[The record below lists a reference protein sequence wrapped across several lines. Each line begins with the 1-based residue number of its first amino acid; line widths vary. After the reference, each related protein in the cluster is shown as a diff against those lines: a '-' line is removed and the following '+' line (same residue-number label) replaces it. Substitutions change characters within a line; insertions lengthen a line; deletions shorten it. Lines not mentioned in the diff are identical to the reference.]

1 MRVPWRACFR
11 SERGTHS
18 PSDSPRTDSSPS
30 LENVSA
36 ALGLPAGTVARAL
49 LVVLGR
55 TLPQASDLCRPPFG
69 LKWGIKPSP
78 LPILYASS
86 AITPTCGQTA
96 YQEDVVH

>member
-1 MRVPWRACFR
+1 MRAVACMLPIRAW
-11 SERGTHS
+11 
-18 PSDSPRTDSSPS
+18 DSLALRLAKDSSSPS

-96 YQEDVVH
+96 YQDVVH